1 MKRLSGKTA
10 LIVGAT
16 SGIGAECA
24 RLFAAE
30 GAQVVITGR
39 RAELGEAVVKEIVD
53 LGGEAFFFSMEA
65 TKEDEVEAAVA
76 ETVKRYGKLDIA
88 VNTPGRGPSHFVT
101 EMTAEAWHEIID
113 VNLTCIFYCIKHQ
126 ARQMKKN
133 GGGSII
139 NLSSNIALTHS
150 IAKSAYCAGKAGLD
164 ALTKVSAMELGPDNI
179 RVNAILPGFTS
190 SERVG
195 KWLENPAVYEEVVY
209 VTPTKKVS
217 TPRDVAYMALYLASD
232 ESANVS
238 AAQFVI
244 DGGAM
249 QVGTPEVVQ
258 ILMGLPR
265 RES

>member
-1 MKRLSGKTA
+1 MNRLAGKTA
-10 LIVGAT
+10 LIIGAT

-30 GAQVVITGR
+30 GAQVVVTGR

-53 LGGEAFFFSMEA
+53 NGGKAFYMSVEA
-65 TKEDEVEAAVA
+65 TKEEECEQAVT
-76 ETVKRYGKLDIA
+76 ETVKRFGKLDIA

-101 EMTAEAWHEIID
+101 EMTAEAWHEILD
-113 VNLTCIFYCIKHQ
+113 VNLTCVFYCIKHQ

-179 RVNAILPGFTS
+179 RVNSILPGFTS

-209 VTPTKKVS
+209 TTPTKKVT
-217 TPRDVAYMALYLASD
+217 TPRDVANLALFLASD
-232 ESANVS
+232 ESTNIS
-238 AAQFVI
+238 ATQMVI

-258 ILMGLPR
+258 ILMELPR
-265 RES
+265 RK